1 MQKLHKQI
9 RSYNSNRKAQKKRR
23 PTKNTER
30 SKKDLNK
37 VYSHHTKCRTLL
49 NRNCK
54 IAKQKLTSEITKYK
68 FGRETRLKVR
78 VNHRLTILRN
88 MTPFIFSFF
97 NFINK
102 NLNVFDHFT
111 CSSSEVTNGINY
123 KQRKY
128 KITITKQLQKIKKL
142 RKMSNTDKRAQRTGV
157 K

>member
-1 MQKLHKQI
+1 M
-9 RSYNSNRKAQKKRR
+9 
-23 PTKNTER
+23 
-30 SKKDLNK
+30 
-37 VYSHHTKCRTLL
+37 
-49 NRNCK
+49 NCH
-54 IAKQKLTSEITKYK
+54 QYD
-68 FGRETRLKVR
+68 

>member
-1 MQKLHKQI
+1 
-9 RSYNSNRKAQKKRR
+9 
-23 PTKNTER
+23 
-30 SKKDLNK
+30 
-37 VYSHHTKCRTLL
+37 
-49 NRNCK
+49 
-54 IAKQKLTSEITKYK
+54 
-68 FGRETRLKVR
+68 
-78 VNHRLTILRN
+78 

-128 KITITKQLQKIKKL
+128 KITITKQLQKNKKKL
-142 RKMSNTDKRAQRTGV
+142 REMSNTDKRAQITGV